1 MAAELGR
8 IEPDP
13 RGVSLHYLGDA
24 TIGQPG
30 ALNPLS
36 LDDWSENR
44 SCNRSGMVP
53 NSARSILPGGGVAL
67 PRDLADIGTLDTRL
81 CAHQGDACQH
91 WCGNHRWIF
100 GGTSAL
106 VGALSPAER

>member
-1 MAAELGR
+1 MRHVRLPDRNEWPPNWVGSSPTRAA
-8 IEPDP
+8 
-13 RGVSLHYLGDA
+13 
-24 TIGQPG
+24 IGQPG

-67 PRDLADIGTLDTRL
+67 PRDLADIGTLD
-81 CAHQGDACQH
+81 
-91 WCGNHRWIF
+91 
-100 GGTSAL
+100 
-106 VGALSPAER
+106 